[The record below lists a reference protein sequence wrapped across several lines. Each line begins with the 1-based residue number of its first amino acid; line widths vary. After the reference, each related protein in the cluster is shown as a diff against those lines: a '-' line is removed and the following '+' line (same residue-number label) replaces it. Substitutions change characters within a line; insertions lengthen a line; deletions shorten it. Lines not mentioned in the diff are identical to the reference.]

1 MRKQEKRDDIKNGIG
16 DTNVIHSVIKSLLEK
31 L

>member
-1 MRKQEKRDDIKNGIG
+1 MRKQEKRDEIKNSIGDIK
-16 DTNVIHSVIKSLLEK
+16 VIHSVMKSLLEK